1 VALSDR
7 LNVLLEALGVSE
19 ESLRLLP
26 PQLKLPAAVT
36 CYWQQRAQPPPD
48 RSLLKALLLGMS
60 NGNMRSRTALQTE
73 QNQKPDR
80 NVAHAFKQ
88 WQACLKDSIRLNQLL
103 GHPLTEPDVAGLYQG
118 TLVHQLVH
126 MIRTGGGLKT
136 FLKSDRPSVELY
148 QTMLSM
154 VLRFHAQQLLVP
166 SKNHQKV
173 TTDQQRKQ
181 SLKDLSTGLQQLFLL
196 NQDEEI
202 EKEVQAAITAQEEL
216 QLEEELLV
224 RTRYRT
230 KERSNRCKKPE
241 LARKEECR
249 GWDLL

>member
-1 VALSDR
+1 MSV
-7 LNVLLEALGVSE
+7 
-19 ESLRLLP
+19 
-26 PQLKLPAAVT
+26 
-36 CYWQQRAQPPPD
+36 CQQRDISTLCPSVQFLWGPAWK
-48 RSLLKALLLGMS
+48 R
-60 NGNMRSRTALQTE
+60 
-73 QNQKPDR
+73 
-80 NVAHAFKQ
+80 
-88 WQACLKDSIRLNQLL
+88 
-103 GHPLTEPDVAGLYQG
+103 LYQG

-126 MIRTGGGLKT
+126 RIRTGGRLKT

-148 QTMLSM
+148 RTMLSM

-173 TTDQQRKQ
+173 TIHQQQKQ
-181 SLKDLSTGLQQLFLL
+181 SLKDLSNNLQQLFLL
-196 NQDEEI
+196 HQDEET
-202 EKEVQAAITAQEEL
+202 EKEAQAAIKAQEEL

-230 KERSNRCKKPE
+230 KERSNTCKKPE

>member
-1 VALSDR
+1 
-7 LNVLLEALGVSE
+7 
-19 ESLRLLP
+19 
-26 PQLKLPAAVT
+26 
-36 CYWQQRAQPPPD
+36 
-48 RSLLKALLLGMS
+48 GM
-60 NGNMRSRTALQTE
+60 
-73 QNQKPDR
+73 
-80 NVAHAFKQ
+80 
-88 WQACLKDSIRLNQLL
+88 
-103 GHPLTEPDVAGLYQG
+103 
-118 TLVHQLVH
+118 LVHQLVH

-148 QTMLSM
+148 RTMLSM
-154 VLRFHAQQLLVP
+154 VLRFHDQQLLVP

-173 TTDQQRKQ
+173 TTHQ
-181 SLKDLSTGLQQLFLL
+181 QQLFLL

-230 KERSNRCKKPE
+230 KERSDRCKKPE

>member
-1 VALSDR
+1 SNRASTL
-7 LNVLLEALGVSE
+7 
-19 ESLRLLP
+19 
-26 PQLKLPAAVT
+26 QLDNTLYVCIA
-36 CYWQQRAQPPPD
+36 
-48 RSLLKALLLGMS
+48 
-60 NGNMRSRTALQTE
+60 ALQTE
-73 QNQKPDR
+73 QNQKLDR

-103 GHPLTEPDVAGLYQG
+103 GHPLTEPDVARSTASCKLVVCKSNSQFAYKSHRGTNDATVMHLQG

-136 FLKSDRPSVELY
+136 FLKSDRPGVELY

-173 TTDQQRKQ
+173 TTDQQ
-181 SLKDLSTGLQQLFLL
+181 QLFLVH
-196 NQDEEI
+196 QDEEI
-202 EKEVQAAITAQEEL
+202 EKEVQAAITAQEEV

-241 LARKEECR
+241 LARKEECQ